1 MNATFYKFSKKAN
14 STLRPDSGGTSKTC
28 ELKEGTSELF
38 PVFILKQGTDMGYN
52 YVYVPA
58 FHRYYWVTDCV
69 NDHKFVYYYCRVD
82 VLASYYN
89 DFKDTF
95 QYVSRSA
102 TRASSWIKD
111 TYYPPT
117 LKKDFSFHKFVG
129 ASNPFAELNNVDG
142 GVFIVG
148 VVNGKTDDTTPEQ
161 IGGITYYV
169 LTHSQIRNL
178 MNSLVGD
185 ASFMSDNVVFGIT
198 KSIMKDLINPLD
210 WIACSYYLPIPL
222 SEFSNRTY
230 VDAATGI
237 VCGRWTMPNMSG
249 TYPVLKERAKS
260 WFIRVYANSYT
271 LDHHPQYS
279 SHGAYMDT
287 APFTERILRTGP
299 WGDITLDTDELVYRT
314 GNDIYMTI
322 DCDFMGNAILRI
334 TTGVNDEGCV
344 LYQGLA
350 NISVPFRLN
359 QIMDD
364 RVGLAKKELNEL
376 TSGIQAGVSI
386 AAPAM
391 GGGLGS
397 TAGGTIGSSTNSGS
411 GMGHS
416 ISGEIGKRDS
426 DIYSRSWSSS
436 ASSYESAYQ
445 ASNSRAAAADIGNI
459 SGSMGSYANS
469 AIDTR
474 THMPKHMSSGSVGSF
489 CNLRKVFEIDSY
501 FTYAT
506 ENMVNLVGRPLCE
519 SVKISDLTGF
529 CMVLNPIVG
538 GIAATIT
545 ELEMLK
551 RQMADG
557 FFIEA

>member
-1 MNATFYKFSKKAN
+1 MNATFYKFSKRAN
-14 STLRPDSGGTSKTC
+14 STLRPSSGGTSKTC

-38 PVFILKQGTDMGYN
+38 PVFILKQGTDMGFN

-58 FHRYYWVTDCV
+58 FNRYYWVTDCV

-95 QYVSRSA
+95 QYVTRSA
-102 TRASSWIKD
+102 TKANSWIKD

-129 ASNPFAELNNVDG
+129 ESNPFAEIMDTDG
-142 GVFIVG
+142 GVFVLG
-148 VVNGKTDDTTPEQ
+148 VVNGKTDSSAPDQ

-169 LTHSQIRNL
+169 LSHSQMRTL
-178 MNSLVGD
+178 MDNLVGD
-185 ASFMSDNVVFGIT
+185 ASFMSENVLFGIT
-198 KSIMKDLINPLD
+198 RSIMKDLINPLS
-210 WIACSYYLPIPL
+210 WISTCYYLPIPVGT
-222 SEFSNRTY
+222 FSNSTY
-230 VDAATGI
+230 VTSGHM
-237 VCGRWTMPNMSG
+237 VCGRWDMPNMSG
-249 TYPVLKERAKS
+249 NYRVLKERAKS

-271 LDHHPQYS
+271 MDHHPQYS

-334 TTGVNDEGCV
+334 TTGLNDEGCV

-350 NISVPFRLN
+350 NISVPFKLN
-359 QIMDD
+359 QVMDD
-364 RVGLAKKELNEL
+364 RIGLAKKELNEL

-386 AAPAM
+386 ATPAM

-397 TAGGTIGSSTNSGS
+397 TAASSVGSSS
-411 GMGHS
+411 GMNHTF
-416 ISGEIGKRDS
+416 SGTLGGKDT
-426 DIYSRSWSSS
+426 DYYSNTWASGASSS
-436 ASSYESAYQ
+436 QSY
-445 ASNSRAAAADIGNI
+445 NSRAAVGDIGSIN
-459 SGSMGSYANS
+459 GSMGSYANS

-489 CNLRKVFEIDSY
+489 CNLRKVFELDSY

-506 ENMVNLVGRPLCE
+506 ENMVNIVGRPLCE

-529 CMVLNPIVG
+529 CMVLNPIVS

-545 ELEMLK
+545 ELEMLRK
-551 RQMADG
+551 QMADG
-557 FFIEA
+557 FFIEV

>member
-1 MNATFYKFSKKAN
+1 MNATFYKFSKRAN
-14 STLRPDSGGTSKTC
+14 STLRPSGGGTSKTC

-38 PVFILKQGTDMGYN
+38 PVFILKQGTDMGFN

-58 FHRYYWVTDCV
+58 FNRYYWVTDCV

-102 TRASSWIKD
+102 TRANSWIKD

-129 ASNPFAELNNVDG
+129 ESNPFAEIMDTDG
-142 GVFIVG
+142 GVFILG
-148 VVNGKTDDTTPEQ
+148 VVNGKTDSSAPDQ

-169 LTHSQIRNL
+169 LSHSQMRTL
-178 MNSLVGD
+178 MDNLVGD
-185 ASFMSDNVVFGIT
+185 ASFMSENVLFGIT
-198 KSIMKDLINPLD
+198 KSIMKDLINPLS
-210 WIACSYYLPIPL
+210 WISTCYYLPIPVGT
-222 SEFSNRTY
+222 FSNSTY
-230 VDAATGI
+230 VTSGPM
-237 VCGRWTMPNMSG
+237 VCGRWNMPNMSG
-249 TYPVLKERAKS
+249 NYRVLKERAKS

-271 LDHHPQYS
+271 MDHHPQYS

-334 TTGVNDEGCV
+334 TTGLNDEGCV

-350 NISVPFRLN
+350 NISVPFKLN
-359 QIMDD
+359 QVMDD
-364 RVGLAKKELNEL
+364 RIGLAKKELNEL

-397 TAGGTIGSSTNSGS
+397 TASSSIGSSS
-411 GMGHS
+411 GMNHTF
-416 ISGEIGKRDS
+416 SGTLGGQDT
-426 DIYSRSWSSS
+426 DYYSNTWASG
-436 ASSYESAYQ
+436 ASSGQSY
-445 ASNSRAAAADIGNI
+445 NSRAAVGDIGNI

-489 CNLRKVFEIDSY
+489 CNLRKVFELDSY

-506 ENMVNLVGRPLCE
+506 ENMVNIVGRPLCE

-529 CMVLNPIVG
+529 CMVLNPIVS

-557 FFIEA
+557 FFIEV